1 MIGHAIQAIRKAAVL
16 GLALALAACVGA
28 EGKKADATIE
38 DTSTAQPRL
47 ATYQCGVDGA
57 LTIENMKTSVR
68 LTEPDGTIVDL
79 PAAPASQ
86 HSRFGQPPYAL
97 VLEGKEA
104 LLMKNGKEPL
114 TCMR

>member
-1 MIGHAIQAIRKAAVL
+1 MIGPAVQALRWAAVL
-16 GLALALAACVGA
+16 GLALASAACVGD
-28 EGKKADATIE
+28 EGSKADATLE

-47 ATYQCGVDGA
+47 ATYQCDVDGA

-79 PAAPASQ
+79 PAAPATQ

-104 LLMKNGKEPL
+104 LLMKNGKEPM